1 MIKIACYPSVPSIGG
16 YMRVDTPDIYADLQ
30 QKLMNAAFKP
40 GEKLKPAELQGAYG
54 CSANT
59 LREVLLRLTNVG
71 LVSFESQRGF
81 RVAQATQK
89 ACNDITRFR
98 ILLEQ
103 EGASASMRLG
113 GLKWEAELAAAHH
126 ALVHIEHEI
135 AREGSLEDSM
145 ALWSEA
151 ERNFHDT
158 LISACGS
165 DILRETFARVYLQ
178 FRQQMVNLERQFGQ
192 SYFHTIIIE
201 HQAILDAALS
211 RDEAAC
217 KLAVYDH
224 LKRNIR
230 EA

>member
-1 MIKIACYPSVPSIGG
+1 
-16 YMRVDTPDIYADLQ
+16 MRVETPDIYADLQ
-30 QKLMNAAFKP
+30 QKLMNAAFRP
-40 GEKLKPAELQGAYG
+40 GEKLKPAELQGEYG

-59 LREVLLRLTNVG
+59 IREVLLRLTSMG
-71 LVSFESQRGF
+71 LVTFETQRGF
-81 RVAQATQK
+81 RVAGATQA

-103 EGASASMRLG
+103 EGASGSMRLG
-113 GLKWEAELAAAHH
+113 GLKWESDLAAAHH
-126 ALVHIEHEI
+126 KLVHIEHEI
-135 AREGSLEDSM
+135 AREGELNTYI
-145 ALWSEA
+145 ALWTEA
-151 ERNFHDT
+151 ERNFHET

-165 DILRETFARVYLQ
+165 PILSEIYARIYLQ
-178 FRQQMVNLERQFGQ
+178 FRQQMVNLERHFGE
-192 SYFHTIIIE
+192 SYFHTIIVE

-217 KLAVYDH
+217 RLAIYNH